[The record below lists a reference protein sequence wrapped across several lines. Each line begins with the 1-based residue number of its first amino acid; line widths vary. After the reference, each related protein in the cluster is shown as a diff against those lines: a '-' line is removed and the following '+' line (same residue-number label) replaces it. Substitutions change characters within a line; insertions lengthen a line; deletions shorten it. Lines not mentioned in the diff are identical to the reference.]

1 MKTIPKMKTT
11 PKNEDDFVKLW
22 LGALIPRSPFLSACL
37 SVCPSSKEKNKKK
50 YRTLQNFAKPYK
62 TLKDDKIMG
71 FQPVL
76 SLMRTV
82 KEASAICR
90 IFLDGVVIFLQMLTV
105 SALKT
110 IEAKS

>member
-22 LGALIPRSPFLSACL
+22 LGALIPRSPFLSVCRL
-37 SVCPSSKEKNKKK
+37 VCPSSKKYKKK
-50 YRTLQNFAKPYK
+50 YKTLQNFAKPYK

-90 IFLDGVVIFLQMLTV
+90 IFLDGVVIFLKMLTV
-105 SALKT
+105 TALKPF
-110 IEAKS
+110 EAKS